1 MCDSGDR
8 RRACIFVHLDNL
20 DIIVTATKPPFSWTK
35 ALRLYYTHIVPRSS
49 DPDVPPGPRAGR
61 RASAFAS
68 LRSREL
74 RGGIWEPPH
83 TDTRPCPCDEPT
95 ATRERKPRAAR

>member
-35 ALRLYYTHIVPRSS
+35 ALRLYYTHIVPRSERS
-49 DPDVPPGPRAGR
+49 SAIRAGCSAGAAR
-61 RASAFAS
+61 RPPRFG
-68 LRSREL
+68 LRVAPLSGAPGRDL
-74 RGGIWEPPH
+74 G
-83 TDTRPCPCDEPT
+83 T
-95 ATRERKPRAAR
+95 ATHRHTAMPMR

>member
-49 DPDVPPGPRAGR
+49 GSAMRRCSAAARRPPRFGLRVAPLSGAPGR
-61 RASAFAS
+61 D
-68 LRSREL
+68 L
-74 RGGIWEPPH
+74 G
-83 TDTRPCPCDEPT
+83 T
-95 ATRERKPRAAR
+95 ATHRHTAMPMR

>member
-49 DPDVPPGPRAGR
+49 VIRIRGCFAPARRRRPPRFGLRVAPLSGAPGR
-61 RASAFAS
+61 D
-68 LRSREL
+68 L
-74 RGGIWEPPH
+74 GIATHRH
-83 TDTRPCPCDEPT
+83 TAMPMR
-95 ATRERKPRAAR
+95 

>member
-35 ALRLYYTHIVPRSS
+35 ALRLYYIIRIR
-49 DPDVPPGPRAGR
+49 DAEMFRR
-61 RASAFAS
+61 RAPAAALRPSRRSALGSSGAGS
-68 LRSREL
+68 GNR
-74 RGGIWEPPH
+74 H
-83 TDTRPCPCDEPT
+83 TPT
-95 ATRERKPRAAR
+95 HGHAHAMSQQQRERKPRAAR